1 MDFEWDEAKSER
13 NRVRRELPFDL
24 AIELFDGHV
33 VEHVDNRRDYR
44 EVRSR
49 AVSVTCN
56 LVVVCIYT
64 DRGDARRI
72 ISLRRAGRKERDAY
86 RAKVPG

>member
-13 NRVRRELPFDL
+13 NHARRELRFEL
-24 AIELFDGHV
+24 AIELFEGRV
-33 VEHVDNRRDYR
+33 VTRADNRKAYGEARF
-44 EVRSR
+44 R
-49 AVSVTCN
+49 AVGVTGD

-72 ISLRRAGRKERDAY
+72 ISLRRASRKERNAY
-86 RAKVPG
+86 CAKVPG